1 MRVLA
6 TTVAALALAGCSS
19 GPPAYQPGPGNLV
32 AGTAQTTV
40 NGQSAG
46 TTDSVQCTTLGTL
59 TIIKTG
65 DDTSGVTAWVSNKTQ
80 LTAESVTIRDLGGFT
95 GSYNAGLGDDTA
107 NVGMTGRTYDINGT
121 AEGFDTDSP
130 SFRNSGTF
138 AIKVSC

>member
-1 MRVLA
+1 M
-6 TTVAALALAGCSS
+6 TTAAAVLALAGCSS
-19 GPPAYQPGPGNLV
+19 GPAPYEPGPGNLV

-40 NGQSAG
+40 NGHDAG
-46 TTDSVQCTTLGTL
+46 TTDSVQCSTLGTL

-65 DDTSGVTAWVSNKTQ
+65 DDTSGVTALVSNKTE
-80 LTAESVTIRDLGGFT
+80 LTAESVAIRDLGGFT

-107 NVGMTGRTYDINGT
+107 NVGMTGRTYDITGT